1 MTTSRYV
8 PFFSYSKKN
17 GGFCGVCPVFESIY
31 NKQVYTK
38 TLVLYWRWVEEMGLR
53 QTCDVAETFAREML
67 DNNGNELCRHTE
79 KTHFTLGHFYD
90 IMAFPNRNTG
100 SRYANTT
107 DSVLV
112 SGNDTARHIPAV
124 LHHYGQ
130 SLLYGYKHIFQSL
143 PRLLTLWFENHRHL
157 RADERNKANGTLKT
171 LKDKLPPYIW
181 LSVFSQLVSRI
192 CHPDPDIL
200 LCLKEIIAKVLYR

>member
-1 MTTSRYV
+1 
-8 PFFSYSKKN
+8 
-17 GGFCGVCPVFESIY
+17 
-31 NKQVYTK
+31 
-38 TLVLYWRWVEEMGLR
+38 MGLR
-53 QTCDVAETFAREML
+53 QTCDVAETFEKEML
-67 DNNGNELCRHTE
+67 NADGSPLCKHTE
-79 KTHFTLGHFYD
+79 KTHFVLGHFYD

-100 SRYANTT
+100 SGSRYANAS

-112 SGNDTARHIPAV
+112 SGSSTARHIPAV

-157 RADERNKANGTLKT
+157 KPEERAKANATIRK

-192 CHPDPDIL
+192 CHPDPEIL
-200 LCLKEIIAKVLYR
+200 TCLKEIVAKVLYRCAEESDLFVHYSR

>member
-130 SLLYGYKHIFQSL
+130 SLLYGYKH
-143 PRLLTLWFENHRHL
+143 
-157 RADERNKANGTLKT
+157 
-171 LKDKLPPYIW
+171 KLPPYIW